1 MDTQDIIQLATVLI
15 VVPFGWYMS
24 KLSGKIE
31 RNESLIQK
39 TREEYVSKSDQKNDI
54 DRVIEY
60 IQRIEDKIDRLK
72 VG

>member
-1 MDTQDIIQLATVLI
+1 
-15 VVPFGWYMS
+15 MS

>member
-1 MDTQDIIQLATVLI
+1 MGTQDIIQLATVLI

-31 RNESLIQK
+31 KNEALIQK
-39 TREEYVSKSDQKNDI
+39 TREDYVSKSDQKHDI

>member
-15 VVPFGWYMS
+15 VLPFGWYMS

-31 RNESLIQK
+31 KNETLIQK